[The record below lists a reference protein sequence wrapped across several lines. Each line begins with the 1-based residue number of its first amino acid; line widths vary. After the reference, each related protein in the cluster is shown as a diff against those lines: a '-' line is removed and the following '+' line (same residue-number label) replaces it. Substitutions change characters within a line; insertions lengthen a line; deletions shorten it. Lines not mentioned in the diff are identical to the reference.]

1 MDYVASAAAETSLCK
16 IIPTLGGAGEGHLK
30 VGVICRVGCH
40 THLHRLS
47 LKTARQALEEAARL
61 ESQRQKLHVGASSRT
76 SAGGVGQHMFPQ
88 RRQSDLPPI
97 KKNKP

>member
-47 LKTARQALEEAARL
+47 LKTLQRDWKSVRAARQALEEAARL

-76 SAGGVGQHMFPQ
+76 SAGGGWSTYVPTKTT
-88 RRQSDLPPI
+88 I
-97 KKNKP
+97 